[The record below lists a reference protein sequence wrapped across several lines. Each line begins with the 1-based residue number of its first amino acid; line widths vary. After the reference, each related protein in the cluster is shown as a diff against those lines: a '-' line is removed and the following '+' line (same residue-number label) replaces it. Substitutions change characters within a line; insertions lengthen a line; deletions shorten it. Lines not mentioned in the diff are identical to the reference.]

1 MFFPPFDAVGMKY
14 FMPSPL
20 CPVALLSL
28 CFEGQPSSGVIIKVF
43 FFFLRWSRWHLW
55 FDQGGA
61 EVNKYLRVGREGT
74 M

>member
-20 CPVALLSL
+20 CPVALLSP
-28 CFEGQPSSGVIIKVF
+28 CFEGQSSSGVIIKVF
-43 FFFLRWSRWHLW
+43 FLRWSRWPLW
-55 FDQGGA
+55 FHQGGG